1 MGFPLVKYKDIFS
14 FKHSEVVFADWLVN
28 STPYQEIVL

>member
-1 MGFPLVKYKDIFS
+1 MGFPLAKYKEIFS
-14 FKHSEVVFADWLVN
+14 FKHIEVVFADWFMN